1 MSNHNEI
8 EFDVFALLRLLW
20 RKKAII
26 IIVAIIFGA
35 AGFLATKFLISP
47 TYTSSTKIYVVAQQA
62 SDAKITTQDLV
73 AGDYL
78 VKDYSEIIK
87 STSVLNEVIAEENLS
102 MTSSDLARKISVTIP
117 TNTRIVTISV
127 VDADPKNAVRLA
139 DAIRQVAAEKII
151 EITKVS
157 DVTTMEE
164 AVEPLGP
171 SGPNVMRNTILT
183 FAMGALVSIVLVFV
197 FELLNDQVR
206 KPEDI
211 EEAMKLP
218 LLAVVPDITK
228 IR

>member
-1 MSNHNEI
+1 MSNHNELEI
-8 EFDVFALLRLLW
+8 DIFGLLRVLW
-20 RKKAII
+20 RKKMII
-26 IIVAIIFGA
+26 MIVAIVFAVI
-35 AGFLATKFLISP
+35 GFLATKFFVAPS
-47 TYTSSTKIYVVAQQA
+47 YTSSTKIYVVAQQT
-62 SDAKITTQDLV
+62 SDATITTQDLV

-87 STSVLNEVIAEENLS
+87 STSVLNEVIAEEELA
-102 MTSSDLARKISVTIP
+102 MTSSDLAGKISVTIP

-127 VDADPKNAVRLA
+127 VDRDPQNAVRLA
-139 DAIRQVAAEKII
+139 NAIREVAAEKII

-171 SGPNVMRNTILT
+171 SGPSVMRNTFLA
-183 FAMGALVSIVLVFV
+183 FALGTLVSIVLVFV

-218 LLAVVPDITK
+218 LLAVIPDITK
-228 IR
+228 MK